1 MTTYGRWTT
10 LGGVGIALLA
20 LACTDTDISSAPRA
34 AALSHPATTAAQLQA
49 IDGVVK
55 TPALQSL
62 TAMSA
67 NLPAVAP
74 AGLAPA
80 AALVGATTPGYARA
94 ARRGEALRQALPP
107 LGNGAM
113 PALFKPSVLGKTFV
127 WDETARR
134 YVQSDRAGAPTTGV
148 RLILYAIDPL
158 TQRPSSPPVEIGYA
172 DLIDNSSGGTTTLE
186 VIIVG
191 TTEPSPETYGDYTIS
206 GTFGGSSA
214 KGTAAGY
221 VTDGAT
227 RVDFT
232 MSLDASSTKTTF
244 NSVFDVGPQGVHITF
259 DATMVPR
266 SPSTL
271 TVAVDFHMSSRSETV
286 TASGPLTVTSSGS
299 GDTVSGTLGVQVNG
313 RDFATITLAGSQATF
328 QGAGGQPLSPEDL
341 QALKQLYEVPQDV
354 LAALENAVTPVE
366 VAFHLQ

>member
-1 MTTYGRWTT
+1 PGRAPQGSALGGLRPRAPQGRHREDSALPPARAGGGAVGVTEFHREVAMTTYGRWTT

-20 LACTDTDISSAPRA
+20 LACTDTDIASAPRA
-34 AALSHPATTAAQLQA
+34 A
-49 IDGVVK
+49 
-55 TPALQSL
+55 
-62 TAMSA
+62 
-67 NLPAVAP
+67 
-74 AGLAPA
+74 
-80 AALVGATTPGYARA
+80 
-94 ARRGEALRQALPP
+94 
-107 LGNGAM
+107 
-113 PALFKPSVLGKTFV
+113 
-127 WDETARR
+127 
-134 YVQSDRAGAPTTGV
+134 APTTGV

-227 RVDFT
+227 WVDFT

-271 TVAVDFHMSSRSETV
+271 TVAVDFHMS
-286 TASGPLTVTSSGS
+286 
-299 GDTVSGTLGVQVNG
+299 
-313 RDFATITLAGSQATF
+313 
-328 QGAGGQPLSPEDL
+328 
-341 QALKQLYEVPQDV
+341 
-354 LAALENAVTPVE
+354 
-366 VAFHLQ
+366 